1 MQENFMIS
9 RSNASSL
16 VYANALNSANAQAA
30 KSSERIS
37 TTLKINRASD
47 DPAGLVKAMGFKTQ
61 LGSYT
66 RVLDNLSNTN
76 EVIQNV
82 SSTLTNISSIIDSM
96 SALALKATTE
106 TDTTVLAAYQTSFS
120 GLRTDI
126 TNLLDDVKVSGSSVM
141 DGSTTTISAQVG
153 IDAGDTRTFTMID
166 ASTSTLGISSLDISS
181 GAAAAITALSTAS
194 DTVDSYI
201 STMGAYGNIMDIRT
215 SFTNSMIT
223 NKTTAYNNL
232 MSADIAKETA
242 NLAVAQIRQTAASAM
257 LAQANTINKD
267 VVSYLLKGT
276 LN

>member
-1 MQENFMIS
+1 MIS
-9 RSNASSL
+9 SSNASSL

-61 LGSYT
+61 VGSYT

-82 SSTLTNISSIIDSM
+82 SSTLTDISSIIDNM

-106 TDTTVLAAYQTSFS
+106 TSTTVLAAYQTSFS
-120 GLRTDI
+120 NYRDEI
-126 TNLLDDVKVSGSSVM
+126 TNLIADVTVDGSSVM
-141 DGSTTTISAQVG
+141 DGTTTTISAQVG

>member
-1 MQENFMIS
+1 MIS
-9 RSNASSL
+9 SSNASSL

-47 DPAGLVKAMGFKTQ
+47 DPAGLVKAMGFKTEV
-61 LGSYT
+61 GSYT

-82 SSTLTNISSIIDSM
+82 SSTLTDISSIIDNM

-120 GLRTDI
+120 NYRDEI
-126 TNLLDDVKVSGSSVM
+126 TNLIADVTVDGSSVM
-141 DGSTTTISAQVG
+141 DGTTTTISAQVG

-181 GAAAAITALSTAS
+181 GAAAAITALNTAKFPG
-194 DTVDSYI
+194 I
-201 STMGAYGNIMDIRT
+201 KANKAKAAMARACRAAPRIRVGKKP
-215 SFTNSMIT
+215 NR
-223 NKTTAYNNL
+223 TAL
-232 MSADIAKETA
+232 SPPAATPATEAIKPIEP
-242 NLAVAQIRQTAASAM
+242 RTAA
-257 LAQANTINKD
+257 T
-267 VVSYLLKGT
+267 
-276 LN
+276 

>member
-9 RSNASSL
+9 SSNASSL

-47 DPAGLVKAMGFKTQ
+47 DPAGLFKAMGFKTQ
-61 LGSYT
+61 VGSYT

-82 SSTLTNISSIIDSM
+82 SSTLTDISSIIDNM

-106 TDTTVLAAYQTSFS
+106 TSTIVLAAYQTSFS
-120 GLRTDI
+120 NYRDEI
-126 TNLLDDVKVSGSSVM
+126 TNLIADVTVDGSSVM
-141 DGSTTTISAQVG
+141 DGTTTTISAQVG

>member
-1 MQENFMIS
+1 MQESFMIS
-9 RSNASSL
+9 SSNASSL

-106 TDTTVLAAYQTSFS
+106 TSTTVLAAYQTSFS

-126 TNLLDDVKVSGSSVM
+126 TNLLDDVKLNGSSVM
-141 DGSTTTISAQVG
+141 DGSTTTMSAQVG

-166 ASTSTLGISSLDISS
+166 ASTSTLGISSLNISS

-223 NKTTAYNNL
+223 NKTKAYNNL